1 MPHRDAVGELEA
13 VVDDVPFVR
22 AGHLQEG
29 LVACGIN
36 ALVGLFADYHPAF
49 RRVDRADGGLG
60 THVTDFVVRAPR
72 VVFRPCEIIVAIAV
86 KALHCNAGRCR

>member
-1 MPHRDAVGELEA
+1 MQTSQVITRFTPHRDAVGELEA

-36 ALVGLFADYHPAF
+36 ALVGLLQTTTRLF
-49 RRVDRADGGLG
+49 DGSIGPTG
-60 THVTDFVVRAPR
+60 T
-72 VVFRPCEIIVAIAV
+72 
-86 KALHCNAGRCR
+86 